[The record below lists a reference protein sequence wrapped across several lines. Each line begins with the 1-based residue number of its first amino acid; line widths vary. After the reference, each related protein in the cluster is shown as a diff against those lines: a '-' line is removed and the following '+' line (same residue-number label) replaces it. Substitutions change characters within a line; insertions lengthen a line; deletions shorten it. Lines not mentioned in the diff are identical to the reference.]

1 MNGFNNSSMLS
12 NTGSR
17 LLTGRYD
24 DIRNSQ
30 DNLAD
35 MKAKLDRYRT
45 FGMTNINNNNNN
57 TNYSNPMILDQS
69 TRMNNSTMG
78 QQVPYNDLSKIW
90 NLNDTTNILNNSMK
104 HNNSMS
110 QSNNNQI

>member
-1 MNGFNNSSMLS
+1 MLS

-45 FGMTNINNNNNN
+45 FGMTNTNNNNN

-78 QQVPYNDLSKIW
+78 QQLPYNDLSKIW
-90 NLNDTTNILNNSMK
+90 NINDTTNILDNTMRQQQS

-110 QSNNNQI
+110 QANNNQI